1 MAEPAPKAT
10 GPKDAVGE
18 RRGSKAVV
26 AIALV
31 TSLFFVWGLTMNL
44 VNGLNSPMANYLELS
59 ATEASLLQV
68 AYYGAYFIMAVP
80 ASLVARRYGYKGG
93 VVLGLAL
100 FVVGSFI
107 TVPATNAASFALFL
121 VSMFVVAAGASSLE
135 ANCNPYITKL
145 GDERHEAMRLNLAQG
160 FNGVGSIVGPLILAQ
175 ILGVTVAAGN
185 PGFDAAKVDFLAN
198 MRTVYIV
205 IGVVLAVLLAV
216 FVFVKLPVPPGDEA
230 DGSEVHDRE
239 ASFARVVRRP
249 HVALGVAAEF
259 LYVGVQTIGMSLFSG
274 IALDQWQGMTAAQAA
289 MLLSVLSLLFTVG
302 RFVSVPLL
310 ARFDAGKMLG
320 VYMGAAAVL
329 FLVCF
334 LGLGPVSV
342 VALILAFLFMS
353 IGYPTVFSLTL
364 RGLNGAAAKT
374 CSSALVMSIVGGA
387 LVPLLAGA
395 LIDMTGSQTFA
406 MIIAVPSLA
415 FVAWY
420 GFRGSRIGLEAS

>member
-1 MAEPAPKAT
+1 MAVKTVRAAGTE
-10 GPKDAVGE
+10 DAVGE

-80 ASLVARRYGYKGG
+80 ASMVARRFGYKGG

-100 FVVGSFI
+100 FVLGSFI
-107 TVPATNAASFALFL
+107 TVPATSAASFALFL

-160 FNGVGSIVGPLILAQ
+160 FNGVGSIVGPLVLAQ
-175 ILGVTVAAGN
+175 ILGVTVSAGN
-185 PGFDAAKVDFLAN
+185 PGFDVAKLDFLAN

-216 FVFVKLPVPPGDEA
+216 FVFVKLPVPPGDED
-230 DGSEVHDRE
+230 DGSEVHDKD

-249 HVALGVAAEF
+249 HVALGVLAEF
-259 LYVGVQTIGMSLFSG
+259 LYVGIQTIGMSLFSG
-274 IALDQWQGMTAAQAA
+274 IALDQWQGMSAATAA

-310 ARFDAGKMLG
+310 ARFDAGRMLG
-320 VYMGAAAVL
+320 VYMAAAAAL

-387 LVPLLAGA
+387 IVPLLAGA
-395 LIDMTGSQTFA
+395 LIDLSGSQTFA
-406 MIIAVPSLA
+406 MIIAIPALA

-420 GFRGSRIGLEAS
+420 GFKGSSIGLEEN